1 MTLQEYLNSP
11 ESKYL
16 VIGKTI
22 WEQDSLAQSIAYSP
36 RCFLFNGVEYTI
48 LSLDP
53 KKVSEIMTYIES
65 LGEGYSFGWTFM
77 DGKVNFL
84 THSEALT
91 LLQSAE
97 AQA

>member
-1 MTLQEYLNSP
+1 MNLEQYLTSP

-22 WEQDSLAQSIAYSP
+22 WEQDVVAQQVAHSP
-36 RCFLFNGVEYTI
+36 RCFFVNGVEYTI

-53 KKVSEIMTYIES
+53 KKVLELTSYIES
-65 LGEGYSFGWTFM
+65 LGEGYAFGWTFM